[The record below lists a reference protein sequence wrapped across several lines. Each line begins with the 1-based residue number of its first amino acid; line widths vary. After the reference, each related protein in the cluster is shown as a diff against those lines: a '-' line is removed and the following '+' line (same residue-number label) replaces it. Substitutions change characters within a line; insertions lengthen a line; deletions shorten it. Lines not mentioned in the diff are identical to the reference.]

1 MPEVYTG
8 HPGSESSEM
17 DQMAGINPAPL
28 SPIPTSGPG
37 PSMDLDLPAKSENPS
52 RRPQRTHR
60 LPARYRNHLPESAPA
75 TSIGTENLNV
85 GTTDDRPSVVRRVH
99 LIVRDSI
106 QTMANTFGLFRA
118 YQHCP
123 TYDPDSTVP
132 SDDLA
137 HVVPETST
145 EGSIDAIPDTSTS
158 SSTNI
163 ATELLLNWQNSG
175 SELKSH
181 AEVNRLVEEVLRHP
195 DFTVEVLNGFE
206 AGRENRKQDKED
218 EKSAGLQF
226 EGFQE
231 TTVKIEVPSGDKN
244 VPSRIFEIPGLQFR
258 KLTTLIQSAFTS
270 PLAPKFHF
278 SPFRLFHQTTS
289 SDEEVVTERVYS
301 ELYNSK
307 AFIKEH
313 NKVQRAPLPPDE
325 PDCRREKVVASLMFW
340 SDSTHLAQFRM
351 AKIWPIYMYLG
362 NLSKYT
368 RGEPSSK
375 AGQHVAYIPSL
386 PDSLQD
392 VLASWHPKWKTQK
405 KHLLTHCRRELMH
418 AIWRIL
424 LDDDFLHAY
433 TYGIVIKCH
442 DGVERRVYP
451 RIFTYSADYPEK

>member
-1 MPEVYTG
+1 M
-8 HPGSESSEM
+8 
-17 DQMAGINPAPL
+17 
-28 SPIPTSGPG
+28 
-37 PSMDLDLPAKSENPS
+37 
-52 RRPQRTHR
+52 
-60 LPARYRNHLPESAPA
+60 
-75 TSIGTENLNV
+75 SIRSIDAADN
-85 GTTDDRPSVVRRVH
+85 RPSVVRRVH
-99 LIVRDSI
+99 LIVRDSM
-106 QTMANTFGLFRA
+106 QTMANLFGLFRR
-118 YQHCP
+118 YQHRP

-132 SDDLA
+132 SDDLTHA
-137 HVVPETST
+137 VPVMGT
-145 EGSIDAIPDTSTS
+145 EDSIDTTPDSDTSTS
-158 SSTNI
+158 TPPSTNI
-163 ATELLLNWQNSG
+163 TTELLLNWQNSG

-181 AEVNRLVEEVLRHP
+181 AEVNRLVEEVLCHP
-195 DFTVEVLNGFE
+195 DFTVEDLNGFE
-206 AGRENRKQDKED
+206 AARENRKQDKED
-218 EKSAGLQF
+218 EKTAQL

-231 TTVKIEVPSGDKN
+231 MTVKIDVPSGDGN
-244 VPSRIFEIPGLQFR
+244 IPSRIFEIPGLQFR

-270 PLAPKFHF
+270 PLASKFHF
-278 SPFRLFHQTTS
+278 SPFRLFHQTVS

-301 ELYNSK
+301 ELYNSE
-307 AFIKEH
+307 AFVKEH
-313 NKVQRAPLPPDE
+313 DRVQRAPLPPDE
-325 PDCRREKVVASLMFW
+325 PDCRREKVVAALMFW
-340 SDSTHLAQFRM
+340 SDSTHLAQFGM

-392 VLASWHPKWKTQK
+392 MLASWHPKWKTQK